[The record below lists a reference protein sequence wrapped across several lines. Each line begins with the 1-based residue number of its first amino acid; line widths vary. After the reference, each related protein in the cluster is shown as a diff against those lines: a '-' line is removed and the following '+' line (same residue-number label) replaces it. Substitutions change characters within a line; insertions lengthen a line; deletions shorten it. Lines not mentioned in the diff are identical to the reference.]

1 MKNIFTR
8 LLPVFAASLLL
19 ASCVKDKC
27 TRTYTY
33 YQPVYKTTAEVRA
46 NIKSNAARPV
56 ERPGKLF
63 IRGNYIFLNEVDRG
77 IHIIDNA
84 NPAAPRNVAF
94 IDIPGNI
101 DVAVKGNTLYADAY
115 TDLVTLDITN
125 PLQVA
130 AKKFIDN
137 AFPYRRYSNGFVAD
151 SNMVIV
157 DWVRR
162 DTVVTVDCEGGSGW
176 WWGSGCRACLFSAE
190 SGGGT
195 RSNSSPFGAGLS
207 GSMARFTI
215 MNNYLYAVTNSEL
228 KVFNISTVN
237 DPMFTNTVN
246 IGWNIETIYPFKDR
260 LFIGSNTG
268 MFIYGTQTA
277 AAPNLLGQFE
287 HARTCDPVIADDQFA
302 YVTLRSGTECLGFI
316 NQLDILNI
324 ENINSPK
331 LVKTYQ
337 LTNPHGLSKD
347 GNLLFICDG
356 KDGVK
361 VFDASQVLNLTLVKH
376 IKDLET
382 YDVIAHNK
390 VALVVAKDGLYQFDY
405 SNPADIKLLSRVGY
419 SK

>member
-27 TRTYTY
+27 TRTYTFY
-33 YQPVYKTTAEVRA
+33 EPVYKTTAEVRA

-63 IRGNYIFLNEVDRG
+63 IRGNYIFLNEIDRG

-84 NPAAPRNVAF
+84 NPAAPKNVAF
-94 IDIPGNI
+94 IDIPGNV

-115 TDLVTLDITN
+115 TDLVTIDITS

-130 AKKFIDN
+130 VKKFIDN
-137 AFPYRRYSNGFVAD
+137 AFPYRRYSNGFAAD
-151 SNMVIV
+151 STKVIV

-162 DTVVTVDCEGGSGW
+162 DTTVTVDCEGGGNF
-176 WWGSGCRACLFSAE
+176 WGSCSRCLFSLDASS
-190 SGGGT
+190 SGGVLK
-195 RSNSSPFGAGLS
+195 SNSPFGAGVG

-215 MNNYLYAVTNSEL
+215 MNNYLYAVTTSEL
-228 KVFNISTVN
+228 KVFNIATANNPVFN
-237 DPMFTNTVN
+237 NTVN

-268 MFIYGTQTA
+268 MFIYGTQNA
-277 AAPNLLGQFE
+277 ASPSLLGQFT
-287 HARTCDPVIADDQFA
+287 HVRTCDPVIADDKYA
-302 YVTLRSGTECLGFI
+302 YVTLRSGTQCQGFT
-316 NQLDILNI
+316 NQLDVLNI
-324 ENINSPK
+324 ENINAPS

-347 GNLLFICDG
+347 GDVLFICDG

-361 VFDASQVLNLTLVKH
+361 VYNAANVSNISLIKH

-382 YDVIAHNK
+382 YDVIAYNN

-405 SNPADIKLLSRVGY
+405 SSINNIKLLSRIGY
-419 SK
+419 KQ